1 MPAWLLLALAL
12 GSAQVDPASRAEFSL
27 HTRWG
32 QTLRG
37 TFAGVEGRVAVD
49 AAGQRRVQLA
59 LDATTVEI
67 SGHPRYTA
75 FARGPR
81 FFDVARH
88 PRIEFASDP
97 YSPDLLLDGGD
108 LTGELRLNGQRRRE
122 RFVVAPSRCDRPGLD
137 CDIVAF
143 GTVRRSVYG
152 MDGWAFALRDPV
164 RFALRVRLQ
173 GGGA

>member
-1 MPAWLLLALAL
+1 MSAWLLLALAL
-12 GSAQVDPASRAEFSL
+12 GTVQVDPASRAEFSL

-32 QTLRG
+32 QTLNG
-37 TFAGVEGRVAVD
+37 TFAGVQGQVATD
-49 AAGQRRVQLA
+49 AAGRERVHLL
-59 LDATTVEI
+59 LDTTTVEI

-88 PRIEFASDP
+88 PRIEFVSDP
-97 YSPDLLLDGGD
+97 YPPQLLHDGGD
-108 LTGELRLNGQRRRE
+108 LAGELLLNGQRRRE
-122 RFVVAPSRCDRPGLD
+122 HFVVAPSRCERPGHD

-152 MDGWAFALRDPV
+152 MDGWGFALRDPV
-164 RFALRVRLQ
+164 RFALRVRLH
-173 GGGA
+173 GDGA